1 MKRPV
6 TVDLRLDDKLKG
18 ANSDSEKLVNQ
29 DWFKLVLYLKVAW
42 ALWQTISAA
51 AALFVAAFKLGTR
64 RPPRRLAF
72 DARSLR
78 QARTSS

>member
-51 AALFVAAFKLGTR
+51 TLQKVRTPLV
-64 RPPRRLAF
+64 
-72 DARSLR
+72 LR
-78 QARTSS
+78 YS

>member
-6 TVDLRLDDKLKG
+6 TVDLGLDDKLKG

-51 AALFVAAFKLGTR
+51 ALQKVRTPLV
-64 RPPRRLAF
+64 
-72 DARSLR
+72 LR
-78 QARTSS
+78 YS